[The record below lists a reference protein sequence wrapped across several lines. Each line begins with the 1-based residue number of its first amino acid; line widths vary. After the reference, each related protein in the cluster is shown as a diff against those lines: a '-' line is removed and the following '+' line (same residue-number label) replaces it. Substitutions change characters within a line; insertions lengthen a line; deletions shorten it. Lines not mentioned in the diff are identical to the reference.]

1 MPVGFKAL
9 ADRYDIALAQPLRVE
24 SEIGTA
30 RLSRESDG
38 NVENRYPPSYRP
50 EDDFAGHFEFG
61 LKYEEIHLEFF
72 CSPVCGDRPATYRRL
87 VSTRAFRPVRTAH
100 RVPLR
105 MADRGTSGCA

>member
-38 NVENRYPPSYRP
+38 NVENRYSQL
-50 EDDFAGHFEFG
+50 EDEDMAERVVEAVRSAFE
-61 LKYEEIHLEFF
+61 
-72 CSPVCGDRPATYRRL
+72 DRE
-87 VSTRAFRPVRTAH
+87 
-100 RVPLR
+100 
-105 MADRGTSGCA
+105 MGTGRE

>member
-38 NVENRYPPSYRP
+38 NVENRYPASCRP
-50 EDDFAGHFEFG
+50 TDDFAGHFEFG
-61 LKYEEIHLEFF
+61 LKYEEVHLEFF
-72 CSPVCGDRPATYRRL
+72 AIFGGSQQNHMTGDRHLTAAPRQSQVAPDRAWRR
-87 VSTRAFRPVRTAH
+87 TGR
-100 RVPLR
+100 
-105 MADRGTSGCA
+105 